1 MIPHPMLSS
10 ENEIF
15 GIGNGLKDRMTAC
28 GKRLRLSRIHRAHVD
43 NQLEEL
49 FRETANGASEF
60 RGYSG
65 DHSAVRES
73 VVHAREG
80 VHARDGE
87 TSQRVD
93 EQEVGIT

>member
-1 MIPHPMLSS
+1 MISHPVLSN

-15 GIGNGLKDRMTAC
+15 GNGNGLKDRVTAC
-28 GKRLRLSRIHRAHVD
+28 RKRLRLNRIHRAHVD
-43 NQLEEL
+43 NHLEEL
-49 FRETANGASEF
+49 FPETAIGASEF
-60 RGYSG
+60 RG
-65 DHSAVRES
+65 HSEAHAAVRES
-73 VVHAREG
+73 LVEG